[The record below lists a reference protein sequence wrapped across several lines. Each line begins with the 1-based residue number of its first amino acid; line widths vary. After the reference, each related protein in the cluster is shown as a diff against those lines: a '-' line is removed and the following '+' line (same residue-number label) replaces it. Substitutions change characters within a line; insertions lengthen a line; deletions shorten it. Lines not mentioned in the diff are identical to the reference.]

1 MALLLR
7 VQAIQAAIR
16 RATLHPATLN
26 RRRNNPA
33 NLMVR
38 RSNPASPTAPRNSRG
53 SLMAYRN
60 SRGTVPLLGSPDT
73 FRLQVGNTVKRSTG
87 SRRAEC
93 PQGSQAAINR
103 REGINHHQVL
113 RLGAI
118 HRREGMVLL
127 LQGLVLPP
135 AMGQWLQALVLKRHT
150 ELIQCPECHFP
161 TSRRW
166 WQGYCRFSS
175 DLSG

>member
-16 RATLHPATLN
+16 RATLHPATVN

-73 FRLQVGNTVKRSTG
+73 FRLQVGNTLKRNMG

-93 PQGSQAAINR
+93 LQGSLAAINR

-113 RLGAI
+113 PQGAI
-118 HRREGMVLL
+118 HRREVMVLL
-127 LQGLVLPP
+127 LQVMVLPP
-135 AMGQWLQALVLKRHT
+135 AMGRWLPALAQKRPT